1 MLLQQEPVRS
11 QSEDLKKSIGIS
23 VALHSLVVSLFLIRS
38 LFFSEP
44 HIDLSQ
50 AITVSVG
57 QLPDTNR
64 LPEKVQPIATAPEP
78 APEPTPPAPAPEPE
92 PAPPEPVAKEK
103 TPPPPETKAL
113 PPKEQPPKNTEVN
126 LDKSKA
132 KQQEALNRLKKMSA
146 VEQIRQQV
154 KNETASRNKASAAP
168 ARSHV
173 IAAGTTLSG
182 LDRLQ
187 ANDYLGLV
195 DQSIKQHWT
204 LPQWLMNKPLK
215 AQLLVKFSA
224 QGQILSK
231 EIITSSG
238 NSTYD
243 QYCLDAIDKASPF
256 PSVPEKLSE
265 KFRVDGIVIGFPE

>member
-1 MLLQQEPVRS
+1 MLEKEPVKS
-11 QSEDLKKSIGIS
+11 QSEDLKRSIGIS

-57 QLPDTNR
+57 EMPDAKR
-64 LPEKVQPIATAPEP
+64 LPEKIQPVAPPQPEP
-78 APEPTPPAPAPEPE
+78 APEPEPEPPAP
-92 PAPPEPVAKEK
+92 PPEVAEK
-103 TPPPPETKAL
+103 TPPPPEPKNL
-113 PPKEQPPKNTEVN
+113 PPKDPPKNEVN
-126 LDKSKA
+126 LDKSKNR
-132 KQQEALNRLKKMSA
+132 QREALNKLKKMSA
-146 VEQIRQQV
+146 LEKIRQDV
-154 KNETASRNKASAAP
+154 KNENVARNKASNSAP
-168 ARSHV
+168 TRPRV

-195 DQSIKQHWT
+195 DQGIKQYWA
-204 LPQWLMNKPLK
+204 LPQWMMNKPFK
-215 AQLLVKFSA
+215 AQVLVKFTA
-224 QGQILSK
+224 NGQIVSK
-231 EIITSSG
+231 EVITSSG

-243 QYCLDAIDKASPF
+243 QYCLDAIEKAAPF
-256 PSVPEKLSE
+256 PPVPEKLSE